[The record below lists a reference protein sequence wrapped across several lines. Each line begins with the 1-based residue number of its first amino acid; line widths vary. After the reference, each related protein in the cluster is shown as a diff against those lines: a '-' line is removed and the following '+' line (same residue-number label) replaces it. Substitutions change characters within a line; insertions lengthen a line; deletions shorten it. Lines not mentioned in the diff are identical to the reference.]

1 MLLLCLTSSEESK
14 LCLQLSLPTVVLS
27 SSSVSQILWLKT
39 KSFKKST
46 SLLANI
52 CVLSLFKCKSSLHKT
67 SLVMSLLMNWKLFLL
82 YSSRY
87 KSLTC
92 LINYCKFEL
101 RFNEDGQYYH
111 FFGAVRQTF
120 FSNIFN
126 TVHDIFDIYLVNC
139 IICNIIGSCLN
150 DHNIWSIFYQG
161 WSNEMI

>member
-14 LCLQLSLPTVVLS
+14 LLIICNYLYLRWYYHHLQLVRYSYWK
-27 SSSVSQILWLKT
+27 QNRLK
-39 KSFKKST
+39 

-52 CVLSLFKCKSSLHKT
+52 CVLSLFKCKPSLHKT

-82 YSSRY
+82 YSSRN

-101 RFNEDGQYYH
+101 LLNEDGQYYH
-111 FFGAVRQTF
+111 FFGAVRQTL

-139 IICNIIGSCLN
+139 IVCNIIGSCLN

-161 WSNEMI
+161 WSNEMM